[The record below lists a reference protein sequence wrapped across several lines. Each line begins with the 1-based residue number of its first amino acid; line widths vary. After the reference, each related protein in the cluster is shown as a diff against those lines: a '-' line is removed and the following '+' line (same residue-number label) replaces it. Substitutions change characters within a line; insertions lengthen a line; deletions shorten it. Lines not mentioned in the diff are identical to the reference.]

1 MADLAKIRVKNDEA
15 IRVDWR
21 RLQDFIAR
29 CYVAVGVDPKDAQE
43 SAEVSV
49 NADLR
54 GVDTHGA
61 SNAPRNV
68 YIPGMKNGTFNPR
81 PKVSVIRETPNTAV
95 LEGDHGLGFIV
106 ARRAMNLAIQK
117 AKEHT
122 VGLVTVRN
130 SRHFGAAGF
139 YSMMALQHDMIGISM
154 TNAPA
159 QVVPTFGREPRFGT
173 NPIAVAV
180 PAGKER
186 YWALDMATSTVAAN
200 KLTLAA
206 RLGMPIPQGWAA
218 DREGNPVT
226 DPSLARESR
235 LLLPLGGTSEGSSY
249 KGYGLAVW
257 VDIMCGV
264 LSGMGAGMDV
274 IRPDAGHFFA
284 AIDISAF
291 MPIEPFKEMMDRMLE
306 DLKTTPTAP
315 GHDRVYYAGEQEQ
328 ATEAERR
335 ANGIPLHVSV
345 INEFRDMAQELGVTY
360 DLTE

>member
-1 MADLAKIRVKNDEA
+1 
-15 IRVDWR
+15 
-21 RLQDFIAR
+21 
-29 CYVAVGVDPKDAQE
+29 
-43 SAEVSV
+43 
-49 NADLR
+49 
-54 GVDTHGA
+54 
-61 SNAPRNV
+61 
-68 YIPGMKNGTFNPR
+68 
-81 PKVSVIRETPNTAV
+81 
-95 LEGDHGLGFIV
+95 
-106 ARRAMNLAIQK
+106 MNLAIQK

-139 YSMMALQHDMIGISM
+139 YSMMALQHDMIGLSM
-154 TNAPA
+154 TNAGA
-159 QVVPTFGREPRFGT
+159 QVVPTFGREARFGT

-206 RLGMPIPQGWAA
+206 RLGMPIPMGWAA
-218 DREGNPVT
+218 DRKGNPVT
-226 DPSLARESR
+226 DPTLARESR
-235 LLLPLGGTSEGSSY
+235 LMLPLGGTPEASSY

-264 LSGMGAGMDV
+264 LSGTGAGLGV
-274 IRPDAGHFFA
+274 IRPNAGHFFG

-291 MPIEPFKEMMDRMLE
+291 MPIEPFKEMMDCMLE

-315 GHDRVYYAGEQEQ
+315 GYERVYYAGQQEQ
-328 ATEAERR
+328 AMEAELR
-335 ANGIPLHVSV
+335 ARGVPLHTSV
-345 INEFRDMAQELGVTY
+345 IAEFKDMAHELGVTY